1 LKKVLLAVVVLG
13 VLGAAAVGGYVWWR
27 AQKVAAFAKT
37 PFGTTQPV
45 TVEIPPGT
53 GPRALSRLLARDGV
67 ISDAETFYLLER
79 KEGSGPKLKHG
90 EYEFVGPLTP
100 DQVLEKIIS
109 GVQKTYR
116 FTVPEGLR
124 VDEILPILE
133 ASELHLDPAKL
144 SALAH
149 DRTWIR
155 SQGIPADTLEGFLF
169 PDTYTFTQGFTE
181 KSVLAHM
188 IQRTLAEYQKADAQ
202 RKAGVTLDLLQTVT
216 LGSIIEK
223 ETAAP
228 EERQRISCV
237 FHNRLRLGMRLG
249 TDPTVLYAMM
259 LIRGRFVKNITR
271 KDLETPNPYNTYLV
285 TGLPPG
291 PIASPGAAALQA
303 ALHPIDCHDLYFV
316 SRNNGTH
323 VFCPD
328 LKCHEAAVQK
338 WQRAFFHKHHAN
350 EAAQRN

>member
-1 LKKVLLAVVVLG
+1 LKKVLLAVAALA
-13 VLGAAAVGGYVWWR
+13 VLGAAAAGYYVMSLER
-27 AQKVAAFAKT
+27 AVVRFGDT
-37 PFGTTQPV
+37 PFGSAKPT
-45 TVEIPPGT
+45 TVEVPRGT
-53 GPRALSRLLARDGV
+53 GPKALGRLLAQAGV
-67 ISDAETFYLLER
+67 ISDADLFYRLER
-79 KEGSGPKLKHG
+79 KEDAGPKLKHG

-100 DQVLEKIIS
+100 HQVLAKIIS
-109 GVQKTYR
+109 GEEKAYH

-124 VDEILPILE
+124 VDEILPIL
-133 ASELHLDPAKL
+133 ADSELHLDPAKL

-149 DRTWIR
+149 DKAWIR
-155 SQGIPADTLEGFLF
+155 AQGVPADSLEGFLF

-188 IQRTLAEYQKADAQ
+188 VKRTLAEYRKADAQ
-202 RKAGVTLDLLQTVT
+202 RKAGVKLNLLQTVT

-228 EERQRISCV
+228 EERARISCV

-259 LIRGRFVKNITR
+259 LIRGHFVKNITR
-271 KDLETPNPYNTYLV
+271 KDLETQSPYNTYQV
-285 TGLPPG
+285 VGLPPG

-323 VFCPD
+323 VFCPT
-328 LKCHEAAVQK
+328 LQCHEAAVQK
-338 WQRAFFHKHHAN
+338 WQREYFKKQR
-350 EAAQRN
+350 AAQNARRN